1 MKHFLYTFDYIQNA
15 WQVFPTA
22 VIITAI
28 DEWEAYNKLRII
40 YNSAESY
47 IDESTL
53 SCTCIETITAS
64 YLEIL

>member
-1 MKHFLYTFDYIQNA
+1 MKHFLYTFDYIQNV

-22 VIITAI
+22 VIITAV

-40 YNSAESY
+40 YNSAENY

-53 SCTCIETITAS
+53 SCTCVETITAN